1 MQNCRFSPAQATPIS
16 ASRGTI
22 PQHMDKTM
30 AYTTHPAST
39 TFGAALST
47 LSNAIGSVSDAELA
61 KMGIKRHE
69 IARYVFRDLFWS

>member
-1 MQNCRFSPAQATPIS
+1 
-16 ASRGTI
+16 
-22 PQHMDKTM
+22 MDKTM

-47 LSNAIGSVSDAELA
+47 LSNAIGSDAELA